1 MNSLV
6 KNTTLRFSRRRA
18 DLQASYEP
26 LDQSFAEDDYRQNL
40 TTSRRKVTSVDNE
53 TKGLSYKRD
62 RAKKRLIYL
71 QSYNLG
77 SGEMS
82 SRKMLKSRKLNRA
95 AVRVKSVAVS
105 VVSFI
110 RTSSVTV
117 PSYKVKS
124 VHVKSFEPLPDM
136 RLKSEFVVNVE
147 ANNPNAH
154 ISLIYGKESN
164 VTLWY
169 RDQELS
175 QGKLPSFRQGTNNIS
190 IMHVD
195 MNGKSKLDSGIQET
209 LKQDQKNR
217 MVPMVVQVQAPIT
230 IVVGEYKL
238 REFVVYVNCSLT
250 LDSLSA
256 DKNPEIITSTY
267 TIHATL

>member
-1 MNSLV
+1 MVPDPHPTINRPPPAYTTMHSNESARIPLYQNPYGRPRKSGNSC
-6 KNTTLRFSRRRA
+6 LRCICCCYCFLFILIIILA
-18 DLQASYEP
+18 
-26 LDQSFAEDDYRQNL
+26 
-40 TTSRRKVTSVDNE
+40 
-53 TKGLSYKRD
+53 GLALYFYT
-62 RAKKRLIYL
+62 I
-71 QSYNLG
+71 
-77 SGEMS
+77 
-82 SRKMLKSRKLNRA
+82 LKPQ
-95 AVRVKSVAVS
+95 
-105 VVSFI
+105 
-110 RTSSVTV
+110 V

-136 RLKSEFVVNVE
+136 SLKSEFVVNVE

-154 ISLIYGKESN
+154 ISLIYGKDSN